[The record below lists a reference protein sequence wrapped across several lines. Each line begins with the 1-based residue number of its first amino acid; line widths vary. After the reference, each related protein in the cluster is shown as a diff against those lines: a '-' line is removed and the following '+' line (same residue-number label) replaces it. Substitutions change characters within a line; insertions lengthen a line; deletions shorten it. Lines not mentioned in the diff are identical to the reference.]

1 MSPTLKVWDA
11 VAGSYKYVDGRPGPS
26 GPTGPTGVAGA
37 TGPTGVGAT
46 GPTGP
51 TGVAGATGPTG
62 PTGTSVHKF
71 IRNLSTLTLNST
83 SWANMPTIASL
94 TIPAAVGDVLEAL
107 VETNVDTAA
116 SAVFLDAVTEVGGT
130 PTNSFGTGG
139 AALTST
145 TGDGV
150 RGWVLPVNVS
160 DRISGSAFY
169 TVQSGDI
176 SGGNVTVTEL
186 DDVLPTP
193 FLALT
198 R

>member
-1 MSPTLKVWDA
+1 MSPTSKVWDA

-37 TGPTGVGAT
+37 
-46 GPTGP
+46 
-51 TGVAGATGPTG
+51 TG

-176 SGGNVTVTEL
+176 SGGNVTVRFRYKTSIATARSIYGDSTAGSFFSVKNL
-186 DDVLPTP
+186 GP
-193 FLALT
+193 AAA
-198 R
+198 